1 MTDKAKIPSAQELL
15 RMAKEAGYDSFGIM
29 SDPELLAVVEGMM
42 TKTHSADMNRLFE
55 VEIGN
60 EDCGGNSRDGG
71 SSPGGANP
79 ATLGSALD
87 SVEQGLDLSG
97 GVDMDVL
104 EAELHALIAE
114 HGADREL
121 ADLVREI
128 D

>member
-1 MTDKAKIPSAQELL
+1 
-15 RMAKEAGYDSFGIM
+15 
-29 SDPELLAVVEGMM
+29 M

-55 VEIGN
+55 AEIGN

-71 SSPGGANP
+71 SSPGGTNP

-87 SVEQGLDLSG
+87 SVEQGLELSG
-97 GVDMDVL
+97 DVDMNVL
-104 EAELHALIAE
+104 EAELRELIEE
-114 HGADREL
+114 HGADYEL

>member
-1 MTDKAKIPSAQELL
+1 
-15 RMAKEAGYDSFGIM
+15 
-29 SDPELLAVVEGMM
+29 M
-42 TKTHSADMNRLFE
+42 TKTHSANINRLFE

-87 SVEQGLDLSG
+87 SVEQGLELSG
-97 GVDMDVL
+97 DVDMDAL
-104 EAELHALIAE
+104 KAELRELIRE
-114 HGADREL
+114 HDEDCEL